1 LIPQETKM
9 SEKEKLEIEIKL
21 LLSLN
26 HVPAWTGSLENLK
39 QSSYVKFSDV
49 IKLINE
55 KKQKLKDL

>member
-1 LIPQETKM
+1 M
-9 SEKEKLEIEIKL
+9 NEKEKLEVEIKL